1 MPNQKS
7 EKYINFLRQFF
18 FLFIQTQLNYY
29 NFMKICK
36 NVEEKKNIFF
46 ERKEKHMIYFFLHK
60 KK

>member
-36 NVEEKKNIFF
+36 NVEEKKKFF
-46 ERKEKHMIYFFLHK
+46 
-60 KK
+60 